1 MHVRAVNAVVT
12 RRLYVLRCVG
22 SDSGVQTQT
31 RTWWDRPTCAAR
43 VAKAAQQRLHEP
55 PESLR
60 CAALWLGDGARE
72 WSALK
77 PSQARRTVR
86 CRAVRRRSCGTCAPF
101 AFEALSKLVG
111 LLYLPF
117 DSVSRLEASAQVY
130 LRRTR
135 PSLVRRQF
143 RGARGTAHGQWTCGF
158 HVAVTFA
165 SRVQRLFAARIGAAR
180 RGRRVRGGGSF
191 RFPFGN
197 RGAPATPSVFHSAI
211 RALTLLTDNVARSAG
226 TGH

>member
-1 MHVRAVNAVVT
+1 LHVRAVNAVVS

-117 DSVSRLEASAQVY
+117 DSVSKLEASAQVY
-130 LRRTR
+130 LLAPNASLACEAAVPRRSR
-135 PSLVRRQF
+135 HCPWPVDLRLSCCSHLRQP
-143 RGARGTAHGQWTCGF
+143 R
-158 HVAVTFA
+158 
-165 SRVQRLFAARIGAAR
+165 AAI
-180 RGRRVRGGGSF
+180 V
-191 RFPFGN
+191 
-197 RGAPATPSVFHSAI
+197 
-211 RALTLLTDNVARSAG
+211 RSAHRCG
-226 TGH
+226 ETRAASPRRRILPVPVWQSRRAGNTVRLPFRDSSSHAAD